1 MEWNLKFLS
10 PGVSASTRR
19 ELRDSRHR
27 RASSADFR
35 RSRRSAARSQLD
47 VSIQNAPKPES
58 GRDETGGQTEAGRNG
73 EDQGRDFL
81 ARVEVWKEKHDKELA
96 TLAQRAQEALPFSP
110 QINEVHSSHIDSLLS

>member
-10 PGVSASTRR
+10 PGVSAST
-19 ELRDSRHR
+19 LRDSRHR

-58 GRDETGGQTEAGRNG
+58 GRDETGGQIEAGRNG

>member
-10 PGVSASTRR
+10 PGVSAST
-19 ELRDSRHR
+19 LRDSRHR

-35 RSRRSAARSQLD
+35 RSRRSAAR
-47 VSIQNAPKPES
+47 
-58 GRDETGGQTEAGRNG
+58 NG
-73 EDQGRDFL
+73 EDRGSDFL

-96 TLAQRAQEALPFSP
+96 TLAQRAQQALPFSP